1 VRIYETV
8 LYADDVIAAAAFY
21 AEVLGPRQLREPDE
35 HSAV

>member
-8 LYADDVIAAAAFY
+8 LYADAAAAFY
-21 AEVLGPRQLREPDE
+21 AEVLGLRQLREPDE